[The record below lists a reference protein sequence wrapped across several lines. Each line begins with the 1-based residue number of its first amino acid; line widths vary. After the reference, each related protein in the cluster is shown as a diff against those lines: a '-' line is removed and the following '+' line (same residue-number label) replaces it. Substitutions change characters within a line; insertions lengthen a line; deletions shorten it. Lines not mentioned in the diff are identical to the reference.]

1 MYRVRPTH
9 NQMKCLVDLMAHD
22 PQLCSSKFTQ
32 SFTHKIAQQ
41 RWESIAVQLNS
52 LPGAEKDWHKWKK
65 TWQDTRNITKSKA
78 AAIKRHLGGTG
89 GGPVAQL
96 GLTFWG
102 GCSPT

>member
-1 MYRVRPTH
+1 MSRVRPTH

-52 LPGAEKDWHKWKK
+52 LPGAENDWHEWKK
-65 TWQDTRNITKSKA
+65 VINFVWCRYLFYNFKY
-78 AAIKRHLGGTG
+78 LFLN
-89 GGPVAQL
+89 P
-96 GLTFWG
+96 
-102 GCSPT
+102 